1 MGSFPTRRL
10 TTVLGILIALVAL
23 YYLAGSFIS
32 GVRDAGS
39 LSSLL
44 RFDPV
49 LFILSFLAV
58 NLHLIA
64 AAWSWQVVCRAA
76 GHPVSLRQAYVV
88 HYLSQ
93 VGKYVPGKVWA
104 AIGKV
109 GLSRRIGMPGVRA
122 GHALVLESIFI
133 ASGCLLVTLPV
144 VPAASTALGLGTW
157 TGIGAVAA
165 GVVLLLLLAHPGAF
179 AWLMRLAAR
188 ITGKKIDTVRT
199 GFCTILLLIPVY
211 LVVFLSLG
219 FSFVLLAWSFGLE
232 IPLFPGV
239 FLFPAAMG
247 IGYVVVFSPGGLGV
261 REVSLVWLIELVFPG
276 AEPGLPELLSI
287 ASRLW
292 ITFAEGLAFMLSVF
306 LWQGS
311 GSALD
316 MLRRD
321 SRSRGSD
328 TVEEIL
334 PDGDTLGHDRGE
346 EV

>member
-1 MGSFPTRRL
+1 LGSYPTRRL
-10 TTVLGILIALVAL
+10 TTILGILIAVVAL
-23 YYLAGSFIS
+23 YYLADSLVS
-32 GVRDAGS
+32 GVRGAGS

-44 RFDPV
+44 SFDPY

-64 AAWSWQVVCRAA
+64 AAWSWQVVCSAA
-76 GHPVSLRQAYVV
+76 GHPISLRQAYVV

-93 VGKYVPGKVWA
+93 IGKYVPGKVWA

-109 GLSRRIGMPGVRA
+109 GLSRRIGMPGIYA

-133 ASGCLLVTLPV
+133 AAGCLLVTLPV

-157 TGIGAVAA
+157 SGIGAVAA
-165 GVVLLLLLAHPGAF
+165 GIFLLLSLAHPRTFAF
-179 AWLMRLAAR
+179 LMRLAAR
-188 ITGKKIDTVRT
+188 VTGKKIDTVRT
-199 GFCTILLLIPVY
+199 GFGTVLRLIPVY

-219 FSFVLLAWSFGLE
+219 FSFVLLAWSFGLDL
-232 IPLFPGV
+232 PLFPGM
-239 FLFPAAMG
+239 FIFPAAMG
-247 IGYVVVFSPGGLGV
+247 IGYVVVFSPGGLGI
-261 REVSLVWLIELVFPG
+261 REVSLVWLIELVFPA

-292 ITFAEGLAFMLSVF
+292 ITFAEGLSFLLSVF

-316 MLRRD
+316 MIRRV
-321 SRSRGSD
+321 SRTNGDD
-328 TVEEIL
+328 TGEESL
-334 PDGDTLGHDRGE
+334 PDGDALGQYRGE